1 MSDNNSVFK
10 TVRFEP
16 RMLSSDPNCVC
27 EIVLGCTLTSED
39 GEHSSYIDGIWKPAE
54 GEMLM
59 LSDLTSEKAS
69 QIISQFG
76 SDCGWWD
83 SLRNQIAAQKLQP
96 VNPENYEAP
105 EITLNTE
112 LPPVE
117 LEEPVTP
124 EPEPTPDPVVDDVDE
139 EEDTSE

>member
-27 EIVLGCTLTSED
+27 EIILGCTLTSED
-39 GEHSSYIDGIWKPAE
+39 GQHSSYIDGIWKPAD
-54 GEMLM
+54 GETLT
-59 LSDLTSEKAS
+59 LSDLTPEKAS

-83 SLRNQIAAQKLQP
+83 SLRKQIDNQKLQP

-117 LEEPVTP
+117 LEEPVIP
-124 EPEPTPDPVVDDVDE
+124 EPEPEPVVDVVDE
-139 EEDTSE
+139 EVTENA

>member
-27 EIVLGCTLTSED
+27 EVVCGVTLTED
-39 GEHSSYIDGIWKPAE
+39 QHSSYIDGIWKPAE

-69 QIISQFG
+69 QNISQFG

-105 EITLNTE
+105 EIILNTE

-117 LEEPVTP
+117 LEEPVIP
-124 EPEPTPDPVVDDVDE
+124 EPEPTPEPVVEDVDE
-139 EEDTSE
+139 EEDTSEE